1 MAKNGDASKMH
12 IRKFPESCLKAL
24 RTFGRMRSKKITAPM
39 WSGATWRVKRT
50 LDRNR
55 ALLRALRTEPQ
66 HAEEEANEWL
76 ARRGF
81 DFGYHTHVTTTEE
94 GKLAV
99 MCFDEGY
106 VLEAGGVVPVHRH
119 P

>member
-1 MAKNGDASKMH
+1 MKTQKNSVFAWKG
-12 IRKFPESCLKAL
+12 
-24 RTFGRMRSKKITAPM
+24 RTWK
-39 WSGATWRVKRT
+39 VKRT

-55 ALLRALRTEPQ
+55 ALLKALRLESSQ
-66 HAEEEANEWL
+66 AAEEANEWL

-81 DFGYHTHVTTTEE
+81 DFDYHTHVATTEE

-106 VLEAGGVVPVHRH
+106 VLEAGGVVPVQQQ